1 MSASLASAPESSVG
15 LPFGAPTRMLGDMNG
30 VELRRATSADRS
42 LVHFLHRTLYVEYAQ
57 EITPEKLAPF
67 FAWRD
72 FERVLRD
79 DVDSLLA
86 RPDALIVLAESG
98 AGEPLGYITGH
109 VETEPR
115 RLLSR
120 RGVVEEWCVL
130 PEARGKGVGR
140 RLYGELEQL
149 FRGAGCQVVESET
162 WPFNE
167 GARAAHGAMGFSEV
181 KIRFEKRLE
190 D

>member
-1 MSASLASAPESSVG
+1 
-15 LPFGAPTRMLGDMNG
+15 MLSRMNG

-42 LVHFLHRTLYVEYAQ
+42 VLVFLHRTLYVDYAK

-86 RPDALIVLAESG
+86 RPQALIVLAETSG
-98 AGEPLGYITGH
+98 GEPLGYITGH
-109 VETEPR
+109 VESESR
-115 RLLSR
+115 RMLSR
-120 RGVVEEWCVL
+120 RGVVEDWCVL
-130 PEARGKGVGR
+130 PEARGEGVGR
-140 RLYGELEQL
+140 KLYAELERL
-149 FRGAGCQVVESET
+149 FRGAGCEVVESET
-162 WPFNE
+162 WTFNQ
-167 GARAAHGAMGFSEV
+167 GARAAHLAMGFAEV
-181 KIRFEKRLE
+181 KVRFEKRLE

>member
-1 MSASLASAPESSVG
+1 
-15 LPFGAPTRMLGDMNG
+15 MNG

-42 LVHFLHRTLYVEYAQ
+42 LLVHLHRTLYVEYAK
-57 EITPEKLAPF
+57 EITPKKLAPF

-72 FERVLRD
+72 FEQVLRD

-86 RPDALIVLAESG
+86 RPQALVVLAETQT
-98 AGEPLGYITGH
+98 GEPLGYITGH
-109 VETEPR
+109 VENETR

-130 PEARGKGVGR
+130 AEARGQGVGR
-140 RLYGELEQL
+140 TLYAELEQL

-167 GARAAHGAMGFSEV
+167 GARAAHRAMGFDEV
-181 KIRFEKRLE
+181 KVRFEKRLE